1 MGHSLHTYFSNQNQP
16 YAKADYRIFVA
27 EVASTVNEVL
37 LLKHILSTTKDKA
50 LEKYLLNYYL
60 DTIRTTLH
68 RQTMFAEFEEIAHSM
83 VEKGEPLT
91 SENLCD
97 VYLGLNKQYYGEAIV
112 HDKEIAYEWSRIPHF
127 YTSFYVYKYA
137 TGITSAISIVS
148 RILREGEP
156 AVKDYMAFLSSGGSD
171 DPVSLLKI
179 AGVDLTQKTAF
190 ETAMREFE
198 DVLDRFEK
206 AQ

>member
-1 MGHSLHTYFSNQNQP
+1 M
-16 YAKADYRIFVA
+16 
-27 EVASTVNEVL
+27 
-37 LLKHILSTTKDKA
+37 
-50 LEKYLLNYYL
+50 
-60 DTIRTTLH
+60 
-68 RQTMFAEFEEIAHSM
+68 
-83 VEKGEPLT
+83 
-91 SENLCD
+91 
-97 VYLGLNKQYYGEAIV
+97 

-156 AVKDYMAFLSSGGSD
+156 AVKDYMAFLSSGGSE

>member
-1 MGHSLHTYFSNQNQP
+1 MGHSLHTYFSNRAQP

-37 LLKHILSTTKDKA
+37 LLKYILSETKDGSLK
-50 LEKYLLNYYL
+50 KYLLNYYL

-68 RQTMFAEFEEIAHSM
+68 RQTMFAEFEASAHEM
-83 VEKGEPLT
+83 AEKGQPLT
-91 SENLCD
+91 SENLSEL
-97 VYLGLNKQYYGEAIV
+97 YLSLNKKYYGDSIV
-112 HDKEIAYEWSRIPHF
+112 HDREIAYEWSRIPHF
-127 YTSFYVYKYA
+127 YTSFYVYKYS
-137 TGITSAISIVS
+137 TGIISAISIAN
-148 RILREGEP
+148 RILKEGKS

-179 AGVDLTQKTAF
+179 AGVDLTDKRVFDA
-190 ETAMREFE
+190 AMKEFDE
-198 DVLDRFEK
+198 VLDQFES